1 MILSPELIKELIET
15 KVAFVERM
23 GLRAVEMRP
32 NYAKLAAP
40 LQGNEN
46 HIGGMYAGAL
56 FTLAEMP
63 GGALFLTT
71 FDATKYYP
79 IVKEMTVQFRR
90 PARSDCTVEVS
101 ISESEAERIREEA
114 DKNGKAEFI
123 LEAEI
128 KDQSGEVV
136 ARSKGIY
143 QLRAIGI

>member
-1 MILSPELIKELIET
+1 MILSPELVKELVEK

-23 GLRAVEMRP
+23 RLSAVEMRP
-32 NYAKLAAP
+32 CYAKLAAP
-40 LQGNEN
+40 LKGNEN
-46 HIGGMYAGAL
+46 HVGGMYAGAL

-71 FDATKYYP
+71 FDMTKYYP
-79 IVKEMTVQFRR
+79 IVKEMNVQFRR
-90 PARSDCTVEVS
+90 PALSDCTVEVS
-101 ISESEAERIREEA
+101 ISESEADRIRDEA

-136 ARSKGIY
+136 ARSRGIY
-143 QLRAIGI
+143 QIRAIGN